1 MPPFEG
7 ISHGYRFVLH
17 CTVAQSDEEYLLLIF
32 FATEPDIV
40 LNQVVAMLSRLSLPP
55 DVQARIDALVRSR
68 PTNDEALEQVAEL
81 EEQLSRVQFSWEHG
95 KLLPDEYIDR
105 VNRLEREIASMR
117 PLDYDRLEEAADLI
131 THFKTYWERCNE
143 VDNPAEAREQL
154 MTKIIDRVFV
164 YDDRVI
170 AIALHANFGVI
181 LDVPE
186 SAPNELVAAI
196 SETSKS
202 KARTPSQ
209 VSVPRTGATGFSIL
223 LGTLSDV
230 HLVAA

>member
-1 MPPFEG
+1 
-7 ISHGYRFVLH
+7 
-17 CTVAQSDEEYLLLIF
+17 
-32 FATEPDIV
+32 
-40 LNQVVAMLSRLSLPP
+40 MLSRLSLPP

-68 PTNDEALEQVAEL
+68 PSNDEALEQVTEL

-131 THFKTYWERCNE
+131 THFKTYWERCDE

-170 AIALHANFGVI
+170 AIALHADFGVI

-202 KARTPSQ
+202 KARTPTR
-209 VSVPRTGATGFSIL
+209 VSVPRTGATGTPSV
-223 LGTLSDV
+223 LGACLEVLMARLSG
-230 HLVAA
+230 HLRMRFTTS